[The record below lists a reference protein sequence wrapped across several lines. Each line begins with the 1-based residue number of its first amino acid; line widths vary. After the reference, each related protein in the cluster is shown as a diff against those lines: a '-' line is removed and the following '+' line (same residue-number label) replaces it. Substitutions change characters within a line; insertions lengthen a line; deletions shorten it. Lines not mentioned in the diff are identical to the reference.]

1 MHFLK
6 TINNCNQITIFT
18 KLKTILESVM
28 IIKKTCFCLILF
40 LLISKGNA
48 QTKAYVIHTV
58 AFYNFENLFDT
69 INDPI
74 TNDEEWT
81 PTGDQHWNTKKYH
94 QKLENLARVLS
105 EIGTSE
111 NPNSPT
117 FIGGVEIENQGV
129 LEDLIKEPKLIDKDY
144 GIIHFDSPD
153 KRGIDVALLYQKKQ
167 FQPTSY
173 INVPLYVYKGAQP
186 VKENSKTD
194 SSENLETEDVIQV
207 STKNHR
213 IYTRDQLLVT
223 GFLNGEEL
231 HIIVNHWP
239 SRAGGEKKSSPYRE
253 AAGALNRKI
262 IDSLQH
268 INPSAKVIT
277 MGDLNDSPF
286 NNSVKKALG
295 AKGKI
300 QEVNQ
305 LGIYNPFEEMANKG
319 LGTIAFRDSW
329 DIFDQVM
336 VSESLLQKDYK
347 TYQYWKA
354 GIYNKPFLIQKSG
367 KYKGYPLRHSLTEIG
382 FSDHFPVYIYL
393 IKEKK

>member
-1 MHFLK
+1 MTFK
-6 TINNCNQITIFT
+6 
-18 KLKTILESVM
+18 S
-28 IIKKTCFCLILF
+28 FCLYLILF
-40 LLISKGNA
+40 FILSKSSA
-48 QTKAYVIHTV
+48 QSKVFTIHTV
-58 AFYNFENLFDT
+58 AFYNFENCFDT

-81 PTGDQHWNTKKYH
+81 PTGKQHWNSKKYY

-105 EIGTSE
+105 EIGTGE

-117 FIGGVEIENQGV
+117 FIGGAEIENRGV
-129 LEDLIKEPKLIDKDY
+129 LEDLIKQPKLIDKNY
-144 GIIHFDSPD
+144 GIVHFDSPD
-153 KRGIDVALLYQKKQ
+153 KRGIDVALLYQKKH
-167 FQPTSY
+167 FQPTSFNN
-173 INVPLYVYKGAQP
+173 IPLYVYK
-186 VKENSKTD
+186 KEKAIKEVDKIDTPD
-194 SSENLETEDVIQV
+194 NLQTEDIIEV

-223 GFLNGEEL
+223 GFLDGEEI

-239 SRAGGEKKSSPYRE
+239 SRSGGEKKSSPYRE

-262 IDSLQH
+262 IDSLQG
-268 INPSAKVIT
+268 INPNAKIIT

-300 QEVNQ
+300 QEVSS

-319 LGTIAFRDSW
+319 FGTIAYRDAW
-329 DIFDQVM
+329 DIFDQILFTQ
-336 VSESLLQKDYK
+336 SLLQKDYSK
-347 TYQYWKA
+347 FQYWKA

-367 KYKGYPLRHSLTEIG
+367 NYKGYPLRHSLTEIG

>member
-1 MHFLK
+1 MVF
-6 TINNCNQITIFT
+6 
-18 KLKTILESVM
+18 
-28 IIKKTCFCLILF
+28 KKSCFYLILLF
-40 LLISKGNA
+40 LISKSNA
-48 QTKAYVIHTV
+48 QSKAFVIHTV
-58 AFYNFENLFDT
+58 AFYNFENFHDT
-69 INDPI
+69 IDDPK
-74 TNDEEWT
+74 THDEEWT
-81 PTGDQHWNTKKYH
+81 PTGTEHWNSKKYY

-105 EIGTSE
+105 EIGTGE

-117 FIGGVEIENQGV
+117 FIGGAEIENQEV
-129 LEDLIKEPKLIDKDY
+129 LEDLIKQPKLMDKDY

-173 INVPLYVYKGAQP
+173 INIPLYVYKGEQP
-186 VKENSKTD
+186 TKEVAKTD
-194 SSENLETEDVIQV
+194 FSENVENEDIVQIN
-207 STKNHR
+207 TKNHR
-213 IYTRDQLLVT
+213 IYTRDQLLVS
-223 GFLNGEEL
+223 GFLNGEEI

-262 IDSLQH
+262 IDSLQQ
-268 INPSAKVIT
+268 INPNAKVIT

-300 QEVNQ
+300 QDVGSF
-305 LGIYNPFEEMANKG
+305 GIYNPFEEMANKG

-336 VSESLLQKDYK
+336 VSGSLLQKDYSSF
-347 TYQYWKA
+347 QYWKA

-382 FSDHFPVYIYL
+382 FSDHFPVYVYL

>member
-1 MHFLK
+1 MQF
-6 TINNCNQITIFT
+6 NSPMEF
-18 KLKTILESVM
+18 
-28 IIKKTCFCLILF
+28 KKTCFYLILF
-40 LLISKGNA
+40 LLISKSNA
-48 QTKAYVIHTV
+48 QTKVFVIHTV

-81 PTGDQHWNTKKYH
+81 PTGDQHWNSKKYH

-105 EIGTSE
+105 EIGTDE

-117 FIGGVEIENQGV
+117 FIGGSEIENQGV
-129 LEDLIKEPKLIDKDY
+129 LEDLIKQPKLIDKEY

-173 INVPLYVYKGAQP
+173 LNIPLYVYKGEQL
-186 VKENSKTD
+186 VKETPKTD
-194 SSENLETEDVIQV
+194 AVENLETEDVIQV

-213 IYTRDQLLVT
+213 VYTRDQLLVT
-223 GFLNGEEL
+223 GFLNGEEI

-239 SRAGGEKKSSPYRE
+239 SRSGGEKKSSPYRE

-262 IDSLQH
+262 IDSLQR
-268 INPSAKVIT
+268 INPNAKIIT
-277 MGDLNDSPF
+277 LGDLNDSPF

-300 QEVNQ
+300 QDVGTF
-305 LGIYNPFEEMANKG
+305 GIYNPFESLANKG

-329 DIFDQVM
+329 DIFDQIM
-336 VSESLLQKDYK
+336 VSESLLQKDYNSF
-347 TYQYWKA
+347 QYWKA
-354 GIYNKPFLIQKSG
+354 GIYNKPFLIQQSG

-382 FSDHFPVYIYL
+382 FSDHFPVYVYL

>member
-1 MHFLK
+1 M
-6 TINNCNQITIFT
+6 T
-18 KLKTILESVM
+18 
-28 IIKKTCFCLILF
+28 IKKTCFYLILF
-40 LLISKGNA
+40 FLISKSNA
-48 QTKAYVIHTV
+48 QTKAFAIHTV
-58 AFYNFENLFDT
+58 AFYNFENCFDT
-69 INDPI
+69 INDPV

-81 PTGDQHWNTKKYH
+81 PTGSQHWDTKKYH

-105 EIGTSE
+105 EIGTGE

-117 FIGGVEIENQGV
+117 FIGGAEIENQDV
-129 LEDLIKEPKLIDKDY
+129 LEDLIKQPKLIDKEY

-173 INVPLYVYKGAQP
+173 INIPLYVYKGEQP
-186 VKENSKTD
+186 VKETPKTD
-194 SSENLETEDVIQV
+194 AVENIETEDVIQV
-207 STKNHR
+207 NTKNYR
-213 IYTRDQLLVT
+213 VYTRDQLLVT
-223 GFLNGEEL
+223 GFLNGEEI

-239 SRAGGEKKSSPYRE
+239 SRSGGEKKTSPFRE

-268 INPSAKVIT
+268 INPNAKVIT

-295 AKGKI
+295 ARGKM
-300 QEVNQ
+300 QEVGE

-336 VSESLLQKDYK
+336 VSGSLLQKDYSSF
-347 TYQYWKA
+347 QYWKA

-393 IKEKK
+393 IKEKR

>member
-1 MHFLK
+1 
-6 TINNCNQITIFT
+6 
-18 KLKTILESVM
+18 M
-28 IIKKTCFCLILF
+28 IIKKTSFCLFLF
-40 LLISKGNA
+40 FLISKSSGQA
-48 QTKAYVIHTV
+48 KAFSIHTV
-58 AFYNFENLFDT
+58 AFYNFENCFDT
-69 INDPI
+69 INDPNV
-74 TNDEEWT
+74 NDEEWT
-81 PTGDQHWNTKKYH
+81 PTGNQHWNSKKYH

-105 EIGTSE
+105 EIGTGE
-111 NPNSPT
+111 NSNSPT
-117 FIGGVEIENQGV
+117 FIGGAEIENQNV
-129 LEDLIKEPKLIDKDY
+129 LEDLIKQPKLIDKDY

-173 INVPLYVYKGAQP
+173 INVPLYVYKGEQP
-186 VKENSKTD
+186 LKEIPKTD
-194 SSENLETEDVIQV
+194 AVENLETEDVIQV
-207 STKNHR
+207 NTKNYR

-223 GFLNGEEL
+223 GFLNGEEI

-239 SRAGGEKKSSPYRE
+239 SRSGGEKKSSPYRE

-262 IDSLQH
+262 IDSLQR
-268 INPSAKVIT
+268 ISPNAKVIT

-295 AKGKI
+295 AKGKL
-300 QEVNQ
+300 QEVGVF
-305 LGIYNPFEEMANKG
+305 GIYNPFEEMANRG

-336 VSESLLQKDYK
+336 VSGSLLQKDYSSF
-347 TYQYWKA
+347 QYWKA

-382 FSDHFPVYIYL
+382 FSDHFPVYVYL